1 MGLSG
6 SAKGVT
12 LSVSAEFGRV
22 TGHEENVK
30 VAEVHA
36 MRFSKKSYISR
47 GDINNIALSED
58 FKNSFSNLPVFVQDA
73 HDDQSWA
80 PFQRFMSKWGSHIV
94 TSAYT
99 GAVYQ
104 SWSSARS
111 EYNYKQWQ
119 MTAKACVKAEGIK
132 GQGAIEACAGYSQ
145 EERQESTKLTTTD
158 TKRVKG
164 GTADTRSKLASSPA
178 DSNLLQK
185 FLSEDSADEQPVRY
199 EYLPVWELLLSRF
212 KDGSDDFKR
221 ALALQ
226 VLQTLSIS
234 SSHRLR
240 SLNLHRW

>member
-1 MGLSG
+1 M
-6 SAKGVT
+6 
-12 LSVSAEFGRV
+12 
-22 TGHEENVK
+22 K

-36 MRFSKKSYISR
+36 MTFSKKSYISR
-47 GDINNIALSED
+47 GDLHNIALSED
-58 FKNSFSNLPVFVQDA
+58 FKNSFSKLPAFVQDA
-73 HDDQSWA
+73 HDDKSWA

-99 GAVYQ
+99 GAVFQ

-119 MTAKACVKAEGIK
+119 MTAKACAKAEGIK
-132 GQGAIEACAGYSQ
+132 GQGAIEACAAYTQ

-178 DSNLLQK
+178 DRDLLQK
-185 FLSEDSADEQPVRY
+185 FLSENSTDEQPVRY
-199 EYLPVWELLLSRF
+199 EYLPVWEVLLSRF
-212 KDGSDDFKR
+212 DGSDDFNR

>member
-12 LSVSAEFGRV
+12 LSVSGEFGRV

-36 MRFSKKSYISR
+36 MRFRKKSYISR
-47 GDINNIALSED
+47 GDITKLALNED
-58 FKNSFSNLPVFVQDA
+58 FQSSFSNLPVLVEDA

-111 EYNYKQWQ
+111 EYNYEQWQ
-119 MTAKACVKAEGIK
+119 MTARACVKAEGIK
-132 GQGAIEACAGYSQ
+132 GQGAIEACAGYSE
-145 EERQESTKLTTTD
+145 EERQESLKLTTTD

-164 GTADTRSKLASSPA
+164 GTAETRSKLASGSP
-178 DSNLLQK
+178 DSDLLQT

-199 EYLPVWELLLSRF
+199 EYFPVWEFLLSRF
-212 KDGSDDFKR
+212 QDGSDDFRR

-226 VLQTLSIS
+226 VLQILSIS
-234 SSHRLR
+234 SSRRLET
-240 SLNLHRW
+240 LNLHRW